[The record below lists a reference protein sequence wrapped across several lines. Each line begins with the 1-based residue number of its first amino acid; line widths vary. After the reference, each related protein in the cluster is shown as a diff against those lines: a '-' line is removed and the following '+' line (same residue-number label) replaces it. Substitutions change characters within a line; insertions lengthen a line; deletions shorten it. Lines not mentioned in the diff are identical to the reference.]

1 MKLFLD
7 DIRDPIS
14 KYHGD
19 VVIARNNDEA
29 KELVE
34 LHGFPEE
41 IFFDHDLGF
50 HPAGDAPVFMSFLIN
65 RLLDIPEELA
75 IETIKNTKIEIHSSN
90 PPGAKNLYDRWLGV
104 CLHFD
109 IGTPQCKIVP
119 FSSIKIE

>member
-7 DIRDPIS
+7 DIRVPIP

-29 KELVE
+29 KALVE
-34 LHGFPEE
+34 LHGFPEQ

-50 HPAGDAPVFMSFLIN
+50 HPAGDAPEFMRFLIN
-65 RLLDIPEELA
+65 RLLDIPKELA

-90 PPGAKNLYDRWLGV
+90 PPGANNLYARWMCL
-104 CLHFD
+104 CLHFHID
-109 IGTPQCKIVP
+109 TPQCKIVP
-119 FSSIKIE
+119 FSSIKVE